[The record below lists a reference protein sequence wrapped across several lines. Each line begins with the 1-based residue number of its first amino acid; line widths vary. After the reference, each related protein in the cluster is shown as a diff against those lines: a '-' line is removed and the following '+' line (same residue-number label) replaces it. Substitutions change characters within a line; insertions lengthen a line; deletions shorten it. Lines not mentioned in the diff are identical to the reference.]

1 MKIGQG
7 KKKALLIGINY
18 LGTDNELSGCFN
30 DVANIKDFISTL
42 YGFQEEDMV
51 ILTDD
56 QDHDSIHYPTRAN
69 IISAMSWLVA
79 DAEPNDS
86 YVV

>member
-1 MKIGQG
+1 M
-7 KKKALLIGINY
+7 IGINY
-18 LGTDNELSGCFN
+18 LGTDNELNGCFN
-30 DVANIKDFISTL
+30 DVSNIKEFINTL

-56 QDHDSIHYPTRAN
+56 QPHDSKLYPTREN
-69 IISAMSWLVA
+69 ILAAMSWLVA

-86 YVV
+86 